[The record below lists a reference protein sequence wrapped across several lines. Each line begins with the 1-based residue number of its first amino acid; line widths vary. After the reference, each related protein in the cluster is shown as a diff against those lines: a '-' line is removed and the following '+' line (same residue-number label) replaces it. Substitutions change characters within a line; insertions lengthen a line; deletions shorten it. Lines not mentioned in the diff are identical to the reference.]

1 MPVFTQRNSDTIEAI
16 ITECRICPPVDF
28 SSGEMPQKVYTSQNA
43 MWDTGATNTLIS
55 PKIIKALDL
64 KPFGKSGISSA
75 NGIIET
81 NTYLIHV
88 GIATGSVI
96 TNILALED
104 DNEDYEV
111 VIGMDIISQG
121 DFAFSNKDG
130 HSTFSFRIPSTE
142 EIILKDE

>member
-1 MPVFTQRNSDTIEAI
+1 MPVFTQRNSDIIEAI

-28 SSGEMPQKVYTSQNA
+28 SKGEMPQKVYTSQNA

-55 PKIIKALDL
+55 SRIVKALGL
-64 KPFGKSGISSA
+64 NPFGTSGISSV

-81 NTYLIHV
+81 NTYLVHV
-88 GIATGSVI
+88 GLPSGSVV
-96 TNILALED
+96 TNVLTLED

-130 HSTFSFRIPSTE
+130 HSTFSFRIPSEE
-142 EIILKDE
+142 EIILK